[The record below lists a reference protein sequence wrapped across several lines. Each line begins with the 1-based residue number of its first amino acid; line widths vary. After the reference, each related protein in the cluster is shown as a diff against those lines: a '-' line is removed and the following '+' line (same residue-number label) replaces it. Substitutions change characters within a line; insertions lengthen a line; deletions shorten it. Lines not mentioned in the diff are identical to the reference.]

1 MYIRVPNLV
10 IMRFLLIPLL
20 ILFSIAT
27 KGQNKLF
34 RITDTGDTLDRI
46 DMKGLKQGKW
56 TVHVNPLRG
65 EPGYEEE
72 GIFMNDRKEGV
83 WRKFNLMG
91 DLLAIENYKWGNK
104 NGTCRYFTIAGPERE
119 ENWRAINPAKA
130 FDTIDVR
137 DPKDPDKYERVVIK
151 NDGNSLRHGTWKYFY
166 PPTGQQIKIEH
177 YFLDN
182 LVEPGTI
189 DSIKEPT
196 LLPNDTT
203 RIKIPVKSKTKE
215 VLEFEKKTSGKKNKL
230 RDGRTGG

>member
-1 MYIRVPNLV
+1 
-10 IMRFLLIPLL
+10 MRFLLIPLL

>member
-20 ILFSIAT
+20 LLFSIAT

-72 GIFMNDRKEGV
+72 GVFMNDRKEGV

>member
-1 MYIRVPNLV
+1 
-10 IMRFLLIPLL
+10 MRFLLLPLL
-20 ILFSIAT
+20 ILFSIAAQ
-27 KGQNKLF
+27 GQYAAY
-34 RITDTGDTLDRI
+34 RISATGDTLDKV

-56 TVHVNPLRG
+56 MVHVNPLRG

-72 GIFMNDRKEGV
+72 GIFMNGRKEGV

-104 NGTCRYFTIAGPERE
+104 NGACRYFTIAGPERE
-119 ENWRAINPAKA
+119 ENWRAFNPSKA
-130 FDTIDVR
+130 YDTIEVR

-151 NDGNSLRHGTWKYFY
+151 NEGNSLRHGTWKYFY

-189 DSIKEPT
+189 DSVKEPA